1 MTDTPKPKRGRR
13 FARTPNTE
21 LQPDGEATCP
31 QVDTLAPPPLA
42 EPPTK
47 PESKAARIV
56 AMMQRKEGATLEE
69 MVATTGWL
77 PHTTRAAMTGL
88 KRKGHTITSV
98 KTDSVRRY
106 HASVTQ

>member
-1 MTDTPKPKRGRR
+1 MIDSPKPKRTRR
-13 FARTPNTE
+13 FARNPNTE
-21 LQPDGEATCP
+21 LQSGDEAAFSP
-31 QVDTLAPPPLA
+31 VDTLAPPPLA
-42 EPPTK
+42 ELAAK

-56 AMMQRKEGATLEE
+56 AMMQREEGATLAE

-88 KRKGHTITSV
+88 KRKGHTITSI
-98 KTDSVRRY
+98 KMDGVRRY

>member
-1 MTDTPKPKRGRR
+1 MTDTVKPKRTRR

-21 LQPDGEATCP
+21 PQAGGKAASPTLDLAASQPLP
-31 QVDTLAPPPLA
+31 
-42 EPPTK
+42 EPAAK

-56 AMMQRKEGATLEE
+56 ALMQRAEGATLNE
-69 MVATTGWL
+69 MVIVTGWL

-98 KTDSVRRY
+98 KTDGVRRY
-106 HASVTQ
+106 HAATSS